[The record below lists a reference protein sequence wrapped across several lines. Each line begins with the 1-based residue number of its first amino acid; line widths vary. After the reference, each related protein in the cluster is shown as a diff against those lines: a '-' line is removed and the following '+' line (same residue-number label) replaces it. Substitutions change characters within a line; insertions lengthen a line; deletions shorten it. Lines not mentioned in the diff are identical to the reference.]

1 MKKSRLLLVLAMLL
15 IATLAF
21 TACRGGNE
29 EEGGVAAGE
38 GAAAGGNE
46 GAAAGGNEGV
56 APSASGG
63 TVVHIAMTESPFM
76 DAVRQ
81 NDSATADITSQMFE
95 GLVQF
100 TPYPYNEVVGALAT
114 SWQAIGDGRTWE
126 FNLRQGVQFHDGSA
140 FNAYAMKWSLERA
153 LDPREASPGLFIIE
167 MIESVEVIDEYT
179 LHITTEFPFT
189 PLIGHLSHP
198 VAFAISPNA
207 LANEVHQRVIDFDAW
222 TPTDDDDGEDRP
234 DEYVLNPWQEAVIA
248 YQEGRGLSADPSM
261 VTHRPIGTGPFVF
274 GHRVGGDYTRLVPN
288 QNHWRATPAFD
299 ELIFRVVPDA
309 VTRFAMLIAGEGS
322 TLALMPVDVAQVA
335 NHSQLTPLNIA
346 GTGID
351 YIGFNMAVEPLNDIR
366 VRHALTYAL
375 NVESVIIAAYEGIGI
390 PAVGPIGPNVLYSPH
405 DYFTRREF
413 NPARARELLAEA
425 GYEDGFDLRFW
436 YNQGNAARRA
446 VGEIAQ
452 AYWAQIGVNLTVETV
467 EWGTYLDHTAEGLHD
482 TFILGWTTVT
492 GDPDYGTI
500 SLFHSDFIG
509 APGNRTFFSN
519 AEVDA
524 LLDEGRMSTD
534 SNRRRE
540 IYRDLTE
547 VLIEEAPWLFIR
559 HPIHPWAS
567 YNLNG
572 FAVDFN
578 NRPVFFDVT
587 VQG

>member
-1 MKKSRLLLVLAMLL
+1 MKKTRLLLVLATML
-15 IATLAF
+15 IAALAF
-21 TACRGGNE
+21 TACRGGDDDTAV
-29 EEGGVAAGE
+29 GTAGE
-38 GAAAGGNE
+38 AGQPAANQPGGGAAAP
-46 GAAAGGNEGV
+46 AV
-56 APSASGG
+56 TGG
-63 TVVHIAMTESPFM
+63 TVVHVSMSEAPFM
-76 DAVRQ
+76 DAIRQ

-95 GLVQF
+95 GLVRF
-100 TPYPYNEVVGALAT
+100 TPYPYNEIVGALAT

-126 FNLRQGVQFHDGSA
+126 FNLRQGVYFHDGSY
-140 FNAYAMKWSLERA
+140 FNADVMAWSLQRP
-153 LDPREASPGLFIIE
+153 LDTREASPGLFIIE
-167 MIESVEVIDEYT
+167 MIESVEAIDTYT

-198 VAFAISPNA
+198 IAFAISPNA

-222 TPTDDDDGEDRP
+222 VPTDDDDGEDRP
-234 DEYVLNPWQEAVIA
+234 DEYVLHDWQLAVLA
-248 YQEGRGLSADPSM
+248 YQEGRGLSPEPSM
-261 VTHRPIGTGPFVF
+261 VTHRPVGTGPFMYDR
-274 GHRVGGDYTRLVPN
+274 RVGGDYTRLVPN
-288 QNHWRATPAFD
+288 PNHWRATPQID
-299 ELIFRVVPDA
+299 ELIFRVVPDS
-309 VTRFAMLIAGEGS
+309 VTRFAMLIAGEGNS
-322 TLALMPVDVAQVA
+322 LALQPVDVAQVA
-335 NHSQLTPLNIA
+335 AHPQLTPLDIA

-351 YIGFNMAVEPLNDIR
+351 YIGFNVDAEPLDDVR

-375 NVESVIIAAYEGIGI
+375 NVESVIHAAFEGIGI

-405 DYFTRREF
+405 DHFTRREF

-425 GYEDGFDLRFW
+425 GLEDGFDLRFW

-452 AYWAQIGVNLTVETV
+452 AYWAQIGVNLTIETV
-467 EWGTYLDHTAEGLHD
+467 EWGTYLDHTAQGLHD

-500 SLFHSDFIG
+500 SLFHTDFIG
-509 APGNRTFFSN
+509 AAGNRTFFSN
-519 AEVDA
+519 AQVDA

-567 YNLNG
+567 NNLNG

-587 VQG
+587 LAS